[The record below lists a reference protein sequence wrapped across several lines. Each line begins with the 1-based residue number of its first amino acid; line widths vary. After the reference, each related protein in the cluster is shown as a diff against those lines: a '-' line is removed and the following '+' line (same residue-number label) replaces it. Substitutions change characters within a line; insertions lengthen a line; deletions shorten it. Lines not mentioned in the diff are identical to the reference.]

1 MPHILTDVKEIQRL
15 IKEGKIIHRQG
26 SGDYQT
32 TRHARESDMIPIEWC
47 LSVGHRFELIPGS
60 LIHFNDPPNSAID
73 GAPENRG

>member
-32 TRHARESDMIPIEWC
+32 TKHARESDMIPIEWC

-60 LIHFNDPPNSAID
+60 LMQRKNPPNSEID
-73 GAPENRG
+73 RTPETNG